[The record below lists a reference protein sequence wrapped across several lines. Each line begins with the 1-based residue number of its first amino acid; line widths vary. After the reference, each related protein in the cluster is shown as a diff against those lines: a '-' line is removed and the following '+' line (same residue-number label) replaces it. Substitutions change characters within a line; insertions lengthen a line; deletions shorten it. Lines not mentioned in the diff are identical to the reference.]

1 MATDR
6 VSMDATSRLA
16 AVAPVGNGQGS
27 ASARRSEAQASQAS
41 QAPEAPQTTATISP
55 QAQDLATRNA
65 GTTDADNDRSN
76 ERAEATRTDEQ
87 AAVQQMSLINTQL
100 RRTYGA

>member
-6 VSMDATSRLA
+6 VSMDATSRAGAL
-16 AVAPVGNGQGS
+16 APVSNGQGGT
-27 ASARRSEAQASQAS
+27 SARRT
-41 QAPEAPQTTATISP
+41 EAPAPAASEPSQTTVTLSP
-55 QAQDLATRNA
+55 QAQDLAARRA
-65 GTTDADNDRSN
+65 NDSERSS

-100 RRTYGA
+100 RRTYGT